1 MDVSYVTVV
10 DNSSTWSR
18 FVNRLRAGLS
28 MVRKCVVTLALVAGS
43 DTEDGGHWPP
53 LVALGSQ
60 VLSATPTAAAPRR
73 DRLRLQIHKWMP
85 NPNTYT

>member
-28 MVRKCVVTLALVAGS
+28 MVRQCVSTLALVAGS
-43 DTEDGGHWPP
+43 DAADGHWSP

-60 VLSATPTAAAPRR
+60 VLSATPTAATPRR